1 MMMAR
6 RSASHALSTSQSQ
19 RGGALLM
26 AMVIVTLVTTLAAS
40 MVWMQWRAVQVE
52 SAERSLVQ
60 SQWVLRGFLDYGRII
75 LREDVRN
82 PSNTTDHLG
91 EQWAVP
97 LEEVSIAT
105 FLSDDKNNT
114 DDAPEGFLSG
124 RIVDATARYHLYNLI
139 KINVESFDDVVDINP
154 QQLAV
159 FKRLCEFA
167 GVPPSVADVMAQ
179 NLRKVFKS
187 WIPIDVDMTSK
198 PEMRAAPLRP
208 QTLDQLVW
216 LGVDA
221 GTIERLRPFVV
232 VFPIYSIDAVPVNVN
247 TASREVLAAV
257 VPGLDLARAD
267 RLVQARQKKP
277 FVNVSDMQSVVG
289 QLNLANTDNSL
300 STSSKY
306 FELQGRMRLS
316 DRVLVQRFIVE
327 RDANGEVRS
336 LVDNTVFGVET
347 PNANGNEP

>member
-1 MMMAR
+1 
-6 RSASHALSTSQSQ
+6 
-19 RGGALLM
+19 M

-75 LREDVRN
+75 LREDARN
-82 PSNTTDHLG
+82 GGQDHLG

-97 LEEVSIAT
+97 LEEVSIAS
-105 FLSDDKNNT
+105 FLSADKENS

-124 RIVDATARYHLYNLI
+124 RMVDATARYHLYNLI
-139 KINVESFDDVVDINP
+139 NINVQSFDELAEINP

-167 GVPPSVADVMAQ
+167 GVSPAVADLIAQ
-179 NLRKVFKS
+179 NLRKVFKA
-187 WIPIDVDMTSK
+187 WLPLDPDMAGK

-232 VFPIYSIDAVPVNVN
+232 VFPIFSLDAVPVNVN

-267 RLVQARQKKP
+267 RLVQARQKHP
-277 FVNVSDMQSVVG
+277 FVEVTDIEGVVG
-289 QLNLANTDNSL
+289 RLNLNEDQRRFL
-300 STSSKY
+300 SVKSKY

-316 DRVLVQRFIVE
+316 DRVLVQRYIVE
-327 RDANGEVRS
+327 RDDGNGNVQA

-347 PNANGNEP
+347 PNANGKGP